1 MDERMRFVV
10 RLKDGETMA
19 SLCRE
24 FGISRKTGYKI
35 FGRYQQCGLEGL
47 SDRVRRPFR
56 YANQLPDQVEAAIV
70 SAKREKPHW
79 GARKIRERL
88 LRRLPH
94 AIKTPA
100 ASTIH
105 AVLDRHGL
113 VTPMGRRRSRA
124 EGTPLSEGLLPND
137 LWCTDYKGEFQLSD
151 KRYCYPLTV
160 TDYCSRYLLLC
171 EALESNREELAF
183 PAFERL
189 FHERGLPRAIRSD
202 NGVPFASPHGLFQL
216 SKLSVWWLRLGI
228 SIERIRPGHPQ
239 QNGRHE
245 RMHLTLKKE
254 ATRPAGANILQQQAK
269 FDAFLEEF
277 NQERPHEALAMKC
290 PAEIYLASCRPYRG
304 IPEPHYPFHDRTVV
318 VTSCDVFACTR
329 RSTSAYRSPA
339 RPSESKKLTT
349 ASGWSV
355 LWITISAILTW
366 RRKPC
371 SPWRTPSDQKCNL
384 CLRNV
389 LLPMSPERTLKEW
402 LLR

>member
-1 MDERMRFVV
+1 MGYTFRPEGGGEEMPWKERSVMDERMRFVI
-10 RLKDGETMA
+10 RLKDGDAMA

-35 FGRYQQCGLEGL
+35 FERYQECGLEGL
-47 SDRVRRPFR
+47 SDRTRRPFR
-56 YANQLPDQVEAAIV
+56 YANQLPEQVEAAIV

-94 AIKTPA
+94 AIKIPA

-113 VTPMGRRRSRA
+113 VQPMGPRRNRA
-124 EGTPLSEGLLPND
+124 QGTPLSEGLLPND

-151 KRYCYPLTV
+151 RRYCYPLTV

-183 PAFERL
+183 PAFEPL

-254 ATRPAGANILQQQAK
+254 TTRPAGANILQQQAK

-290 PAEIYLASCRPYRG
+290 PARGLLYFSPSVSRHPRTSLPISRPYGRG
-304 IPEPHYPFHDRTVV
+304 HQ
-318 VTSCDVFACTR
+318 
-329 RSTSAYRSPA
+329 
-339 RPSESKKLTT
+339 L
-349 ASGWSV
+349 
-355 LWITISAILTW
+355 
-366 RRKPC
+366 
-371 SPWRTPSDQKCNL
+371 RTPLLVQQEDQPQRVPRRPGRRRQRSRPWHL
-384 CLRNV
+384 AGQFYGL
-389 LLPMSPERTLKEW
+389 
-402 LLR
+402 

>member
-1 MDERMRFVV
+1 MGYTFRPEGGGEEMPWKERSVMDERMRFVV
-10 RLKDGETMA
+10 RLKDGEAMA
-19 SLCRE
+19 ALCRE

-35 FGRYQQCGLEGL
+35 FERYQQCGLEGL
-47 SDRVRRPFR
+47 SDRTRRPFR
-56 YANQLPDQVEAAIV
+56 YANQLPEPVEAAIV

-94 AIKTPA
+94 AIKIPA

-113 VTPMGRRRSRA
+113 VQLMGPRRNRA
-124 EGTPLSEGLLPND
+124 QGTPLSEGLHPND

-151 KRYCYPLTV
+151 RRYCYPLTV
-160 TDYCSRYLLLC
+160 TDYSSRYLLLC
-171 EALESNREELAF
+171 EAVESNREDLAF

-254 ATRPAGANILQQQAK
+254 ATRPAGANVLQQQAK

-277 NQERPHEALAMKC
+277 NRKGLMK
-290 PAEIYLASCRPYRG
+290 L
-304 IPEPHYPFHDRTVV
+304 
-318 VTSCDVFACTR
+318 
-329 RSTSAYRSPA
+329 SP
-339 RPSESKKLTT
+339 
-349 ASGWSV
+349 
-355 LWITISAILTW
+355 
-366 RRKPC
+366 
-371 SPWRTPSDQKCNL
+371 
-384 CLRNV
+384 
-389 LLPMSPERTLKEW
+389 
-402 LLR
+402 

>member
-1 MDERMRFVV
+1 MGYTFRPEGGGEEMPWKERSVMDERMRFVI

-35 FGRYQQCGLEGL
+35 FERYEQCGLEGL

-56 YANQLPDQVEAAIV
+56 YANQLPEQVEAAIV

-113 VTPMGRRRSRA
+113 VKSMGRRRSRA

-137 LWCTDYKGEFQLSD
+137 LWCTDYKGEFQLND
-151 KRYCYPLTV
+151 RRYCYPLTV
-160 TDYCSRYLLLC
+160 TDYSSRFLLLC
-171 EALESNREELAF
+171 EALESNREDLAF

-202 NGVPFASPHGLFQL
+202 NGVPFASPH
-216 SKLSVWWLRLGI
+216 
-228 SIERIRPGHPQ
+228 
-239 QNGRHE
+239 
-245 RMHLTLKKE
+245 
-254 ATRPAGANILQQQAK
+254 
-269 FDAFLEEF
+269 
-277 NQERPHEALAMKC
+277 
-290 PAEIYLASCRPYRG
+290 
-304 IPEPHYPFHDRTVV
+304 
-318 VTSCDVFACTR
+318 
-329 RSTSAYRSPA
+329 
-339 RPSESKKLTT
+339 
-349 ASGWSV
+349 
-355 LWITISAILTW
+355 
-366 RRKPC
+366 
-371 SPWRTPSDQKCNL
+371 
-384 CLRNV
+384 
-389 LLPMSPERTLKEW
+389 
-402 LLR
+402 